1 MMLRN
6 DTNDVV
12 CCVVDLSEGGQYI
25 EKILGRNTNSP
36 SYNDMGEN
44 KLEETIKFT
53 NENNEKVEI
62 ETYYVD
68 GVKVTVERVF
78 IKNGKNMIDR
88 LFDLFEND
96 DLEVSTI

>member
-1 MMLRN
+1 MLSFPVLL
-6 DTNDVV
+6 TF
-12 CCVVDLSEGGQYI
+12 SEGGQYI

-44 KLEETIKFT
+44 KLEGTIKFT

>member
-1 MMLRN
+1 MLSFSVLL
-6 DTNDVV
+6 TF
-12 CCVVDLSEGGQYI
+12 SEGGQYI

-88 LFDLFEND
+88 LFDIFEND

>member
-1 MMLRN
+1 MLSFSALL
-6 DTNDVV
+6 TF
-12 CCVVDLSEGGQYI
+12 SEGGQYI

-53 NENNEKVEI
+53 NKNNEKVEI

>member
-1 MMLRN
+1 M
-6 DTNDVV
+6 
-12 CCVVDLSEGGQYI
+12 
-25 EKILGRNTNSP
+25 
-36 SYNDMGEN
+36 
-44 KLEETIKFT
+44 EEIIKFI
-53 NENNEKVEI
+53 NDNNEKVEI

-68 GVKVTVERVF
+68 GVKVTVQRVF

>member
-1 MMLRN
+1 MMSFSVL
-6 DTNDVV
+6 
-12 CCVVDLSEGGQYI
+12 LIFSEGGQYI

-96 DLEVSTI
+96 DSEVSTI

>member
-1 MMLRN
+1 MLSFSVLL
-6 DTNDVV
+6 TF
-12 CCVVDLSEGGQYI
+12 SEGGQYI

-53 NENNEKVEI
+53 NEYNEKVEI

>member
-1 MMLRN
+1 MLSFSVLL
-6 DTNDVV
+6 TF
-12 CCVVDLSEGGQYI
+12 SEGGQYI

-44 KLEETIKFT
+44 KLEETIKLT

>member
-1 MMLRN
+1 MLSFSVLL
-6 DTNDVV
+6 TF
-12 CCVVDLSEGGQYI
+12 SEGGQYI

-96 DLEVSTI
+96 DLEVSII